1 MEQWVDKGATR
12 NICANNAMFSSY
24 NPTNGEKL
32 FVGNISSSKVE
43 EQAKVVLKMTS
54 CRELILNKVFNVPNI
69 CKDLVSS
76 SLLSKNDFQLVFVSD
91 KFIFI
96 KNNMYVGKDY
106 N

>member
-1 MEQWVDKGATR
+1 MDKGATQ

-24 NPTNGEKL
+24 NPMNNEKL
-32 FVGNISSSKVE
+32 FKGNISSSKVE

-54 CRELILNKVFNVPNI
+54 CKELILNKVFHVPNI
-69 CKDLVSS
+69 LKDLVSS
-76 SLLSKNDFQLVFVSD
+76 SLLSKNDFKLVFVSD

-96 KNNMYVGKDY
+96 KSNMNVDC